1 MLDEECEWSRPRTFR
16 IPRSAEGL
24 LTRTHPYLMTV
35 LVVGSVALDSVETPF
50 GRATDVLGGSGTFF
64 SASASLFAPVQ
75 LVGVVGSDY
84 PVEKLEPLTKRGVD
98 LAGLERAEGASFRW
112 RGRYRH
118 DLNSAE
124 TLETHLGVFSHFS
137 PKIPAQFRRA
147 PFVFLANI
155 DPRLQ
160 LDVLRQVDKPR
171 LVACDTMNF
180 WIESRR
186 PELLEL
192 LSKVDLITINDG
204 EARQLTEKSNLV
216 KAARWIMERGPRLVI
231 IKKGEHGAFMFT
243 KKEVFFAPAYP
254 LEDVFDPTGAGDS
267 FAGGFMGYLACTGD
281 LDEENLRRAV
291 VFGSALG
298 SFAVE
303 KFSIERL
310 LEIGR
315 GEIDARVREFR
326 RLVAFEAAL
335 PA

>member
-1 MLDEECEWSRPRTFR
+1 MS
-16 IPRSAEGL
+16 
-24 LTRTHPYLMTV
+24 V

-50 GRATDVLGGSGTFF
+50 GKADDVLGGSANFF
-64 SASASLFAPVQ
+64 SAAASHLTQVSV
-75 LVGVVGSDY
+75 VGVIGSDY
-84 PVEKLEPLTKRGVD
+84 PVDKLDDLKKRGVD
-98 LAGLERAEGASFRW
+98 YSGLERAEGSSFRW

-137 PKIPAQFRRA
+137 PKIPAQFRDA

-160 LDVLRQVDKPR
+160 LDVLQQVQRPK

-186 PELLEL
+186 PDIIELI
-192 LSKVDLITINDG
+192 KHVDLITLNDG
-204 EARQLTEKSNLV
+204 EARQLTDCSNLV
-216 KAARWIMERGPRLVI
+216 KAARWIMARGPKIVI
-231 IKKGEHGAFMFT
+231 IKKGEHGAFMF
-243 KKEVFFAPAYP
+243 KDKSVFFAPAYP

-267 FAGGFMGYLACTGD
+267 FAGGFMGYLARHDD
-281 LDEENLRRAV
+281 LSERGLRRAV
-291 VFGSALG
+291 VYGSAMG

-310 LEIGR
+310 LEVGA
-315 GEIDARVREFR
+315 EDVEARVREFH
-326 RLVAFEAAL
+326 RLVAFEQEMRA
-335 PA
+335 

>member
-1 MLDEECEWSRPRTFR
+1 
-16 IPRSAEGL
+16 
-24 LTRTHPYLMTV
+24 MTV

-50 GRATDVLGGSGTFF
+50 GKASDVLGGSGTFF
-64 SASASLFAPVQ
+64 SAAASLLSPVQ

-84 PVEKLEPLTKRGVD
+84 PVEQLQPLAKRGVD

-124 TLETHLGVFSHFS
+124 TLETHLGVFSNFR
-137 PKIPAQFRRA
+137 PKIPSQFRSA

-160 LDVLRQVDKPR
+160 LDVLNQVDRPK

-186 PELLEL
+186 PDLLEL
-192 LSKVDLITINDG
+192 LGRVDLITLNDA
-204 EARQLTEKSNLV
+204 EARQLTEQANLV
-216 KAARWIMERGPRLVI
+216 RAARWIMERGPSHVV

-243 KKEVFFAPAYP
+243 RDTVFFAPAFP
-254 LEDVFDPTGAGDS
+254 LEEVFDPTGAGDS
-267 FAGGFMGYLACTGD
+267 FAGGFMGYLARTAD
-281 LDEENLRRAV
+281 LSEPNLRRAV
-291 VFGSALG
+291 IYGSAMG

-303 KFSIERL
+303 RFSIERL
-310 LEIGR
+310 LTVDR
-315 GEIDARVREFR
+315 AQLDARVRDFR
-326 RLVAFEAAL
+326 RLVSFEEEM
-335 PA
+335 PT

>member
-1 MLDEECEWSRPRTFR
+1 MS
-16 IPRSAEGL
+16 
-24 LTRTHPYLMTV
+24 V

-50 GRATDVLGGSGTFF
+50 GKADEVLGGSGTFF
-64 SASASLFAPVQ
+64 SASASHFTPVR
-75 LVGVVGSDY
+75 LVGVVGDDY
-84 PVEKLEPLTKRGVD
+84 PREKLEALAKRNVD
-98 LAGLERAEGASFRW
+98 LSGVETAAGNSFRW

-124 TLETHLGVFSHFS
+124 TLETHLGVFSHFK
-137 PKIPAQFRRA
+137 PKIPDQFRDT

-160 LDVLRQVDKPR
+160 LEVLSQVKRPK

-192 LSKVDLITINDG
+192 LGHVDLVTLNDG
-204 EARQLTEKSNLV
+204 EARQLTEQSNLV
-216 KAARWIMERGPRLVI
+216 KAARWILARGPKHVI

-243 KKEVFFAPAYP
+243 EGSVFFAPAYP

-267 FAGGFMGYLACTGD
+267 FAGGFIGYLARTGD
-281 LDEENLRRAV
+281 LSEANMRRAV
-291 VFGSALG
+291 VYGSAMG

-303 KFSIERL
+303 QFSIGRL
-310 LEIGR
+310 LELTAADIGT
-315 GEIDARVREFR
+315 RVRDFH
-326 RLVAFEAAL
+326 RLVSFEAEL
-335 PA
+335 PE